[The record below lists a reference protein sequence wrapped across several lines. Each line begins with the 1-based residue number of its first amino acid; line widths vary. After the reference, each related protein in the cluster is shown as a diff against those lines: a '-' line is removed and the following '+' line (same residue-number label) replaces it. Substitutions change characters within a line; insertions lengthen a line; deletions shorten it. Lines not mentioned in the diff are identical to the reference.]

1 MGSDETQLRL
11 GLGKLFA
18 LAEAYPDMKAND
30 TFVHLQERV
39 SGLEDA
45 IADGRKMY
53 NENVNYNNVR
63 IEQFPDVI
71 ITRYFGFES
80 RELLEFSDEEKKD
93 VNVKELFS

>member
-1 MGSDETQLRL
+1 
-11 GLGKLFA
+11 
-18 LAEAYPDMKAND
+18 
-30 TFVHLQERV
+30 
-39 SGLEDA
+39 
-45 IADGRKMY
+45 MY